1 MCQWPGF
8 VDRLAPFH
16 CCVVYTQLSLLT
28 RVRMPKNLLNPCI
41 YLLSATKSEHWPDD
55 NGAEVAFVGRS
66 NVGKSSAINRL
77 TGYKSLART
86 SKTPGRTQQII
97 FFELNATTR
106 LVDLPG
112 YGYAKVP
119 LAVKNKWKQHIEAY
133 FFERES
139 LKGLVLPV
147 DIRRTITDLDQ
158 QMLQYCIDAKMPV
171 LILLTKAD
179 KLTRN
184 HANQALFKFKKQI
197 AASAYQ
203 DLVYSLLVFSAVNGL
218 GEEQARTQI
227 YQWLD
232 LVE

>member
-1 MCQWPGF
+1 M
-8 VDRLAPFH
+8 
-16 CCVVYTQLSLLT
+16 S
-28 RVRMPKNLLNPCI
+28 KNYLNPCI
-41 YLLSATKSEHWPDD
+41 YLLSATKPEHWPDD
-55 NGAEVAFVGRS
+55 EGAEVAFVGRS

-77 TGYKSLART
+77 TGYKSLARI

-97 FFELNATTR
+97 FFEINPVTR

-119 LAVKNKWKQHIEAY
+119 FAVKQKWKQHIEAY
-133 FFERES
+133 FSQRES

-147 DIRRTITDLDQ
+147 DIRRTLTDLDR
-158 QMLQYCIDAKMPV
+158 QMLQYCMDAQLPV

-184 HANQALFKFKKQI
+184 HANQAVFKYKKQI
-197 AASAYQ
+197 AKSIYK
-203 DLVYSLLVFSAVNGL
+203 DLQFSLQLFSAVTGL
-218 GEEQARTQI
+218 GEDQARDVI

-232 LVE
+232 LGCAKNI